1 MTFITRFEKPQRFI
15 LAGWSRDELYLEER
29 TRKELVVRIS
39 EKARSLEY
47 ERRFFFLMILFFVG
61 CVH

>member
-15 LAGWSRDELYLEER
+15 LAGWSWDELYLEER
-29 TRKELVVRIS
+29 TRKELVARIS

-47 ERRFFFLMILFFVG
+47 ERRFF
-61 CVH
+61 

>member
-47 ERRFFFLMILFFVG
+47 ERRFF
-61 CVH
+61 